1 MRNKSDKRV
10 DNLTYAF
17 RYVKDEVEVL
27 QDTLGQLQENLV
39 LMLANVKLT
48 VDEFLGGRLRL
59 RKNSLKSK

>member
-1 MRNKSDKRV
+1 M
-10 DNLTYAF
+10 TYAF